1 MGTVRHLQLRPG
13 ELKEY
18 QEQCEKVLKRYVK
31 RLQWLLSGSRRL
43 FGTFTHEKIAILIDT
58 SGSMDQY
65 MSELKK
71 EVASVI
77 WEQFYKYEVMFNLI
91 RFSDRC
97 EKWRE
102 EIIESNEQN
111 CHQAIAWLANLAAHG
126 NTCNGLSSF

>member
-1 MGTVRHLQLRPG
+1 MVT
-13 ELKEY
+13 
-18 QEQCEKVLKRYVK
+18 
-31 RLQWLLSGSRRL
+31 QWQQT

-71 EVASVI
+71 ELASVI
-77 WEQFYKYEVMFNLI
+77 WEQLYKYKVMFNLI

-126 NTCNGLSSF
+126 NTCTLDALRVIF